1 MYKILT
7 ICLSLLILCSV
18 PAMAEKSTAQSADIV
33 KAPATIVAPSA
44 TASAGSA
51 LARLPDLIVT
61 SANVTSAPW
70 SYGDLMFIPLQISV
84 KNQGGSTTQEFNV
97 GATGRSV
104 DGNAYG
110 FIFIAPGQNHMPDP
124 RYGVSVMGL
133 VASASKTFNGILILR
148 PQPITQTLNAGTRYQ
163 ITAEVDYNH
172 DPDSS
177 SYSWGVSESNENN
190 NQLVINY
197 P

>member
-70 SYGDLMFIPLQISV
+70 SYGDLMFIPLQITV
-84 KNQGGSTTQEFNV
+84 KNQGGSTTQEFAAFVKTDIARWRAIAKSV
-97 GATGRSV
+97 GVLG
-104 DGNAYG
+104 
-110 FIFIAPGQNHMPDP
+110 
-124 RYGVSVMGL
+124 
-133 VASASKTFNGILILR
+133 
-148 PQPITQTLNAGTRYQ
+148 
-163 ITAEVDYNH
+163 
-172 DPDSS
+172 
-177 SYSWGVSESNENN
+177 ENN
-190 NQLVINY
+190 GARGRQVIHVRGGKEWLV
-197 P
+197 